1 MSRSTSRN
9 NSVLAEIY
17 GLSKPKTRS
26 SSIPAKHPQ
35 TNEAKRINEFS
46 SSLFNLVYQAN
57 LHQDQAHSSVS
68 SVASGSAIIYG
79 SKKPLYLR
87 PPSGFDMSFNGLARD
102 QTISSASFY
111 NTDEERIVTPNGHS
125 ILINTPMAN
134 AVAARMPRESK
145 KSFGY
150 NSAVQA
156 PANVSV
162 QTQTQTP
169 LPLNKYEYIVSKEM
183 QPKTLGSEAFLDTN
197 TKLTTDLSLNQA
209 QPPIQAYFQ
218 ASVQAQASPLL
229 DKYVT
234 SHKPIV
240 NDKNSPKTSQIQA
253 QPLPTQTIVQALPET
268 ESQLQPLLHVYKIDA
283 VENPLVK
290 KLIDK
295 REYKKT
301 NLKYEK
307 PTIPQ
312 KESEIV
318 FREAHMRSAPP
329 ILVDNRHGRSH
340 KKHKTVEIVINPI
353 EPLVINAHKHEKQP
367 KAQKTV
373 EISANQADF
382 RQELPPL
389 DKKSHENVHKSLY
402 QEPIVPTQQERL
414 LINPQNSQN
423 QEQFIHVHKHS
434 TEKGHKSVDLIE
446 PIKIKSHKL
455 ASLIINNNPYAQYPA
470 EPRVLVDNK
479 LEKLQKSHN
488 QAEIMINPA
497 RIAPIQ
503 LEPAINISHR
513 HEKTSQSQKTI
524 DFIANQEDFTH
535 FRQQLPPLVKNNHEK
550 LHKHH
555 YQEPIVQIIQQE
567 PLVITH
573 KHEKSSHSQKPVDIL
588 INQDP
593 FINFRQEPL
602 FLSKHSSEKAHKSHY
617 QELIVPIQQESPA
630 LIKHKDEK
638 PRKQNA
644 EPIIYAEN
652 QAKELKFIP
661 RSEFKKLNRTV
672 EHPQSH
678 VEDKR
683 RPHLAETLQ
692 DVRPIEEWLNYEK
705 KKSQKASH
713 DKPKPARLLPKPKNL
728 FAEWHHP
735 DVEIKRE
742 FNFLGVEIARPSEY
756 EAQHNTFYE
765 LNNLPYDFLNFKIPD
780 EVLDVYKQA
789 SKKPSSVYSQDYHGS
804 AHAKRRE
811 QGVQYETKV
820 YNLIGY
826 E

>member
-26 SSIPAKHPQ
+26 SSIPAKHPM
-35 TNEAKRINEFS
+35 TNDGKQINEFS
-46 SSLFNLVYQAN
+46 SSLFNLVYQPN
-57 LHQDQAHSSVS
+57 LHQDPAHSSVS

-125 ILINTPMAN
+125 IIINTPMAN

-145 KSFGY
+145 KSYGY

-156 PANVSV
+156 PVNVSV

-169 LPLNKYEYIVSKEM
+169 LPLNKYEGYIVPKEI
-183 QPKTLGSEAFLDTN
+183 QPKTLLNEALLDTSK
-197 TKLTTDLSLNQA
+197 KLTTDLSLNQA
-209 QPPIQAYFQ
+209 QPAVQAYFH
-218 ASVQAQASPLL
+218 ASVQTQASPTL
-229 DKYVT
+229 DKFV
-234 SHKPIV
+234 SSNKPLV
-240 NDKNSPKTSQIQA
+240 NDVNVLKTNETQA

-268 ESQLQPLLHVYKIDA
+268 ESQLQPLLDIYKIDA

-290 KLIDK
+290 ETIDK
-295 REYKKT
+295 REYKKK
-301 NLKYEK
+301 NSKYEK
-307 PTIPQ
+307 PTKPQ
-312 KESEIV
+312 KASEIV

-353 EPLVINAHKHEKQP
+353 ELLEIKHEKQP
-367 KAQKTV
+367 KTQKTV
-373 EISANQADF
+373 DILANQADF

-389 DKKSHENVHKSLY
+389 AKKSHDNVHKSLY
-402 QEPIVPTQQERL
+402 QEPL

-423 QEQFIHVHKHS
+423 QEQFIHLHKHS
-434 TEKGHKSVDLIE
+434 SEKGHKQVDLIE
-446 PIKIKSHKL
+446 PVKIKSHKL
-455 ASLIINNNPYAQYPA
+455 ASLIINNDPYVQYPT

-479 LEKLQKSHN
+479 LEKLHKSKN
-488 QAEIMINPA
+488 QAEIIINP
-497 RIAPIQ
+497 APIQ
-503 LEPAINISHR
+503 LEPALIVSHK
-513 HEKTSQSQKTI
+513 HEKTSHLQKPI
-524 DFIANQEDFTH
+524 DITPNQEDFSI
-535 FRQQLPPLVKNNHEK
+535 FRQQLPPLAKNHHEK
-550 LHKHH
+550 LHKYH
-555 YQEPIVQIIQQE
+555 YQEPIV
-567 PLVITH
+567 
-573 KHEKSSHSQKPVDIL
+573 HERSSHSQKPADIL
-588 INQDP
+588 INQEQ

-602 FLSKHSSEKAHKSHY
+602 FLAKNSSEKVQKFYH
-617 QELIVPIQQESPA
+617 QEPIVQTIQQESPI

-638 PRKQNA
+638 PRKPNPEQ
-644 EPIIYAEN
+644 IIYAEN

-678 VEDKR
+678 VDDKR
-683 RPHLAETLQ
+683 RPHLAEILQ
-692 DVRPIEEWLNYEK
+692 DVPIEQWLNYEK
-705 KKSQKASH
+705 KKSQKATH
-713 DKPKPARLLPKPKNL
+713 DKPKPTRLLPKPKNL
-728 FAEWHHP
+728 FTEWHHP

-765 LNNLPYDFLNFKIPD
+765 LNNLPYDVFNFKIPD
-780 EVLDVYKQA
+780 EVLDVYKHA
-789 SKKPSSVYSQDYHGS
+789 NKKPSSVYSQDSGS